1 MKHQNEKSKPAPVT
15 LVRVYGQPKRTIVVN
30 MTENADGTYDYE
42 EIELPVN
49 VWGRDAIIAAIV
61 RAHYSEDKMESIIN
75 NHLDSPET
83 EEHKKEWTEMQEWR
97 RKAKTWA
104 DEILSKDSEGTGG
117 LGGN

>member
-15 LVRVYGQPKRTIVVN
+15 LVRMYGQPKRTIVVN
-30 MTENADGTYDYE
+30 QEQNEDGTWNYE

-49 VWGRDAIIAAIV
+49 VWSRDVIVAAIV
-61 RAHYSEDKMESIIN
+61 RAHYSEDVMESIIN

-97 RKAKTWA
+97 RNAKTWA
-104 DEILSKDSEGTGG
+104 DEIMEKCEEK
-117 LGGN
+117 

>member
-30 MTENADGTYDYE
+30 QEQNEDGTWNYE

-61 RAHYSEDKMESIIN
+61 RAHYSEDKMESLIN
-75 NHLDSPET
+75 NHFDSDD
-83 EEHKKEWTEMQEWR
+83 EEAEEQGREWKEMQGWR
-97 RKAKTWA
+97 KKAKTWA
-104 DEILSKDSEGTGG
+104 DEILKICEES
-117 LGGN
+117 NI

>member
-30 MTENADGTYDYE
+30 MEENADDTYNYE

-49 VWGRDAIIAAIV
+49 VWGRDAIVSAIV
-61 RAHYSEDKMESIIN
+61 RAHYPEDVMESVIN

-83 EEHKKEWTEMQEWR
+83 DEHAAEWKAMQEWR
-97 RKAKTWA
+97 KNAKQWA
-104 DEILSKDSEGTGG
+104 DEIMELEP
-117 LGGN
+117 

>member
-30 MTENADGTYDYE
+30 QEQNEDGTWNYE

-49 VWGRDAIIAAIV
+49 VWSRDDIVKAIV
-61 RAHYSEDKMESIIN
+61 RAHYPQDVMESVIN

-83 EEHKKEWTEMQEWR
+83 DEHKAEWETMQEWR
-97 RKAKTWA
+97 HNAKTWA

>member
-15 LVRVYGQPKRTIVVN
+15 LVRMYAQPKRTIVVN
-30 MTENADGTYDYE
+30 QEQNEDGTWNYE
-42 EIELPVN
+42 EIELPAN
-49 VWGRDAIIAAIV
+49 VWSRDDIVKAIV
-61 RAHYSEDKMESIIN
+61 RAHYPQDVMESVIN

-83 EEHKKEWTEMQEWR
+83 DEHKAEWETMQEWR
-97 RKAKTWA
+97 HNAKTWA

>member
-15 LVRVYGQPKRTIVVN
+15 LVRMYGQPKRTIVVN
-30 MTENADGTYDYE
+30 QEQNEDGTWNYE

-49 VWGRDAIIAAIV
+49 VWSRDDIVKAIV
-61 RAHYSEDKMESIIN
+61 RAHYPQDVMESVIN

-83 EEHKKEWTEMQEWR
+83 DEHKAEWETMQEWR
-97 RKAKTWA
+97 HNAKTWA